1 MILLDAPYVSDLL
14 KDTIKKNNYKV
25 VKTETSEKIAS
36 ELNAYFLNSEESII
50 DYKQSPL
57 IYSNTENSLS
67 WINKN
72 LSDTKLPE
80 QILYFKNKAKFREVL
95 KELYPSFKFQKFE
108 INELINLNPDK
119 VFYPSIIKPA
129 VGFFSMGIYIVE
141 NPKEFTEAIESL
153 KLELENIKGLYP
165 KEVMD
170 SQEFLIE
177 EIIDGDEY
185 AVDTYFDKDGN
196 PVILNI
202 FEHVF
207 SGGKDVADR
216 LYFSSAKV
224 FEKTYDKFLNELIKI
239 GEKTKITNFPM
250 HIEFRINS
258 EGRVIPIE
266 SNPLRF
272 AGWCM
277 TDMAQYAWGINPYEY
292 LFEQKKPNWKQILK
306 GKEQKQYNVIIA
318 DIPREIPLSEIK
330 SIDYDKFNS
339 DFNHLLNIHKT
350 DYKTYPVFAFAFSET
365 ELGDKTEID
374 KFLYSDLRE
383 YIITD

>member
-25 VKTETSEKIAS
+25 VKTESSEKIAN
-36 ELNAYFLNSEESII
+36 ELKDFFLNSKESVSN
-50 DYKQSPL
+50 YNNSPL
-57 IYSNTENSLS
+57 IYSNTENSLN

-72 LSDTKLPE
+72 LSNTKLPG
-80 QILYFKNKAKFREVL
+80 QIQYFKNKAKFREIL
-95 KELYPSFKFQKFE
+95 KDLYPDFKFQKFE
-108 INELINLNPDK
+108 LNELINLNPEK
-119 VFYPSIIKPA
+119 VKYPSIIKPA

-141 NPKEFTEAIESL
+141 SPTEFSDAIKSL

-165 KEVMD
+165 TEVMD

-224 FEKTYDKFLNELIKI
+224 FEKTYDKFLNELVKI
-239 GEKTKITNFPM
+239 GEKTEITNFPM

-258 EGRVIPIE
+258 EGNVIPIE

-277 TDMAQYAWGINPYEY
+277 TDMAYYAWGVNPYEY
-292 LFEQKKPNWKQILK
+292 LFEQKKPNWTEIFK

-318 DIPREIPLSEIK
+318 DIPREIPLSDIK
-330 SIDYDKFNS
+330 SIDYNKFTN

-365 ELGDKTEID
+365 DLNDNSEID
-374 KFLYSDLRE
+374 KFLFSDLRE
-383 YIITD
+383 YIITK

>member
-25 VKTETSEKIAS
+25 VETESAIKIAS
-36 ELNAYFLNSEESII
+36 ELKGSFLNTEESV
-50 DYKQSPL
+50 KNFLSSPL

-72 LSDTKLPE
+72 LANTELPK
-80 QILYFKNKAKFREVL
+80 QVLYFKNKAKFREIL
-95 KELYPSFKFQKFE
+95 KDLYPNFNFKKFE
-108 INELINLNPDK
+108 LNELISLDPKK
-119 VFYPSIIKPA
+119 VNYPSIIKPA

-141 NPKEFTEAIESL
+141 NEQEFIEAIESL

-165 KEVMD
+165 AEVMD
-170 SQEFLIE
+170 SQEFLME
-177 EIIDGDEY
+177 DIINGDEY
-185 AVDTYFDKDGN
+185 AVDTYFDKNGK

-207 SGGKDVADR
+207 TGGKDVADR

-224 FEKTYDKFLNELIKI
+224 FEKTYDKFMDELVKI
-239 GEKTKITNFPM
+239 GDKTKITNFPM
-250 HIEFRINS
+250 HIEFRVTP
-258 EGRVIPIE
+258 EGSVIPIE

-277 TDMAQYAWGINPYEY
+277 TDMANYAWGINPYEY
-292 LFEQKKPNWKQILK
+292 LFEQKVPNWTEILK

-318 DIPREIPLSEIK
+318 DIPREIELSTIK
-330 SIDYDKFNS
+330 NIDYEKFTA
-339 DFNHLLNIHKT
+339 DFSNLLKIHKT
-350 DYKTYPVFAFAFSET
+350 DYRTYPVFAFAFSET
-365 ELGDKTEID
+365 DISDKTEID
-374 KFLYSDLRE
+374 KFLHSDLRE
-383 YIITD
+383 YITIK